1 VLGQLHFLGWDL
13 ESEELCI
20 LLLGI
25 YVIVLVVME
34 ILDEGVLPV
43 LLDCFHEV
51 FLNVVQ
57 GLSHIVPHP
66 RYG

>member
-1 VLGQLHFLGWDL
+1 L

-43 LLDCFHEV
+43 LLDGFHEV

-57 GLSHIVPHP
+57 CLPDIVSHPG
-66 RYG
+66 YG